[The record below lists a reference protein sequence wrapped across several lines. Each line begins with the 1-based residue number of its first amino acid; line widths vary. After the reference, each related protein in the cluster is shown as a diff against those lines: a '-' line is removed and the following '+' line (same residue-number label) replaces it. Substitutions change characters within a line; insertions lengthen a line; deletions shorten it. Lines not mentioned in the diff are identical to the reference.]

1 MARIQILDMCELDFG
16 DMTLGQ
22 GHDTPLGHGQQLCEI
37 LSRSKMAVKNYD
49 SDTDF
54 GYVCTV
60 TLTLKIRPWVKVMT
74 HPWVMDSNCVKY
86 YPDPTWQ

>member
-1 MARIQILDMCELDFG
+1 MQCDLGLR

-37 LSRSKMAVKNYD
+37 LSRSSMAVKSYGP
-49 SDTDF
+49 DTHILLCVHFDLDL
-54 GYVCTV
+54 GGPC
-60 TLTLKIRPWVKVMT
+60 IKVIQHT
-74 HPWVMDSNCVKY
+74 WVMDNDCVK